1 MDLEL
6 CQLHKIYLQDLADYN
21 KILNQRNK
29 LLKDIA
35 FSPHLAETLDVLDMQ
50 LVNYG
55 KKIISL
61 RKAFLCDLNEII
73 FDIHKNLTG
82 GKEEIQ
88 LEYEPDVEEALFE
101 EKLQKARD
109 RDLRFKMSSTG
120 PHRDDFCVK
129 VNGIDIRKYGSQ
141 GQQRTAALSLKM
153 SEIYLVRR
161 IIKDHPVLL
170 LDDVL
175 SELDSNR
182 QNYLLQS
189 IHEIQTMI
197 TCTGLDE
204 FIQNQFDIN
213 RVFRVI
219 DGNVFKNN

>member
-1 MDLEL
+1 M
-6 CQLHKIYLQDLADYN
+6 
-21 KILNQRNK
+21 
-29 LLKDIA
+29 
-35 FSPHLAETLDVLDMQ
+35 
-50 LVNYG
+50 
-55 KKIISL
+55 
-61 RKAFLCDLNEII
+61 
-73 FDIHKNLTG
+73 
-82 GKEEIQ
+82 
-88 LEYEPDVEEALFE
+88 
-101 EKLQKARD
+101 
-109 RDLRFKMSSTG
+109 
-120 PHRDDFCVK
+120 K

>member
-1 MDLEL
+1 MSV
-6 CQLHKIYLQDLADYN
+6 
-21 KILNQRNK
+21 LNTK
-29 LLKDIA
+29 EI
-35 FSPHLAETLDVLDMQ
+35 M
-50 LVNYG
+50 
-55 KKIISL
+55 
-61 RKAFLCDLNEII
+61 EII
-73 FDIHKNLTG
+73 PHRHPFLLVDKMCI
-82 GKEEIQ
+82 
-88 LEYEPDVEEALFE
+88 
-101 EKLQKARD
+101 RD
-109 RDLRFKMSSTG
+109 R
-120 PHRDDFCVK
+120 
-129 VNGIDIRKYGSQ
+129 
-141 GQQRTAALSLKM
+141 
-153 SEIYLVRR
+153 VRR